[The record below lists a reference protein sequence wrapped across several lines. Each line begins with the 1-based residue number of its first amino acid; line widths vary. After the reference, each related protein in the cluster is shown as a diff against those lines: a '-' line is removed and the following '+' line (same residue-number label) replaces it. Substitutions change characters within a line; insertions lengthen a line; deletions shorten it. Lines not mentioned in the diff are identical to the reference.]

1 MANNCQILGPVA
13 QLGQS
18 VGLLI
23 QWSRDRS
30 PSGPPLTHKLFIF
43 KLLRIEHERYRIGI
57 RGYKHFTT
65 F

>member
-1 MANNCQILGPVA
+1 MVVKTLNMVNNCQILGPVA

-30 PSGPPLTHKLFIF
+30 PSGPPFTNKLFIF
-43 KLLRIEHERYRIGI
+43 KSL
-57 RGYKHFTT
+57 
-65 F
+65 